1 MTKKYLAI
9 PALFALALAW
19 FVAAPGIAVHQISTA
34 GQARDAQALA
44 EYVDFESVRA
54 SLTEQINALVPHRMA
69 GDGDGARKPP
79 SGAGTGYRGMG
90 RFAITSHANH
100 GDAPFVP
107 GHRGLGWKPTGI
119 ILPPR

>member
-1 MTKKYLAI
+1 MTKKCLAI

-19 FVAAPGIAVHQISTA
+19 FFTAPGIAVHQISTA
-34 GQARDAQALA
+34 AQASA
-44 EYVDFESVRA
+44 EYVVVESVRA